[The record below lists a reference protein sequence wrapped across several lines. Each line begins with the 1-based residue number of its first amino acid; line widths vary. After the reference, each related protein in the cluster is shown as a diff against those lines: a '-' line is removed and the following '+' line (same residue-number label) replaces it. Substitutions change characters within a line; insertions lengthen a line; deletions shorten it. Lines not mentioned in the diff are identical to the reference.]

1 MTSTVPKPRYHTEES
16 ITSKIDAKRTKAVEL
31 EQRAWECEREAVRL
45 VEEAAKFEAMTITE
59 QRAYIKEHNIVFQR
73 DQYAAACVSKA
84 KEERATGDKLLRRS
98 KAILEKHLPKLK
110 NKLAEFRTP
119 QIPAIDNGDVSIPV
133 SEK

>member
-16 ITSKIDAKRTKAVEL
+16 ITSKIDAKMKKAVEL

-45 VEEAAKFEAMTITE
+45 VEESAKFEAMKLPE
-59 QRAYIKEHNIVFQR
+59 LKAHLKELKKSFR
-73 DQYAAACVSKA
+73 SDYAQQCVIEA
-84 KEERATGDKLLRRS
+84 KKKRLEGDKLLRRS